1 MEARDLPVMNLT
13 GSSDPY
19 AVINVNTQQSRTQ
32 TIWKNHLN
40 PYWGEEF
47 YL

>member
-19 AVINVNTQQSRTQ
+19 AVINVNQFSYINR
-32 TIWKNHLN
+32 IVSKIFFIMVKIIN
-40 PYWGEEF
+40 
-47 YL
+47 